1 MFNLSFSCNGSWYN
15 RVSSDVVF
23 SILGM
28 VLLFP
33 ILLPI
38 AILIKSE
45 SNGPIFFRQSRVG
58 LRGKIFQIHK
68 LRTMYVNSENI
79 GRITIGNDRRIT
91 NFGKFLRRYKIDE
104 LPQLIDVLSGNMS
117 IVGPRPE
124 IEEYV
129 DTYPKDIKKKILSVK
144 PGITD
149 YASITMIDESLLL
162 ANYSNPQEAYAKSVL
177 PKKLELSSKYVEN
190 NNIFLDIKII
200 LLTLQKII
208 LKR

>member
-1 MFNLSFSCNGSWYN
+1 MIIKRMF
-15 RVSSDVVF
+15 DVVF

-91 NFGKFLRRYKIDE
+91 SFGKFLRRYKIDE
-104 LPQLIDVLSGNMS
+104 LPQLIDVLSGSMS

-177 PKKLELSSKYVEN
+177 PKKLELSTKYVEN

-200 LLTLQKII
+200 LLTIQKII

>member
-1 MFNLSFSCNGSWYN
+1 MIIKRMF
-15 RVSSDVVF
+15 DVVF

-91 NFGKFLRRYKIDE
+91 SFGKFLRRYKIDE
-104 LPQLIDVLSGNMS
+104 LPQLIDVLSGSMS

-129 DTYPKDIKKKILSVK
+129 DTYPKDIKKKILSIK

-177 PKKLELSSKYVEN
+177 PKKLELSTKYVEN

-200 LLTLQKII
+200 LLTIQKII

>member
-1 MFNLSFSCNGSWYN
+1 MIIKRMF
-15 RVSSDVVF
+15 DVVF

-104 LPQLIDVLSGNMS
+104 LPQLIDVLSGSMS

-177 PKKLELSSKYVEN
+177 PKKLELSTKYVEN

>member
-1 MFNLSFSCNGSWYN
+1 MIIKRMF
-15 RVSSDVVF
+15 DVVF

-33 ILLPI
+33 IFLPI

-91 NFGKFLRRYKIDE
+91 SFGKFLRRYKIDE
-104 LPQLIDVLSGNMS
+104 LPQLIDVLSGSMS

-177 PKKLELSSKYVEN
+177 PKKLELSTKYVEN

>member
-1 MFNLSFSCNGSWYN
+1 M
-15 RVSSDVVF
+15 D
-23 SILGM
+23 
-28 VLLFP
+28 LF
-33 ILLPI
+33 
-38 AILIKSE
+38 
-45 SNGPIFFRQSRVG
+45 FFRQSRVG

-104 LPQLIDVLSGNMS
+104 LPQLIDVLSGSMS

-177 PKKLELSSKYVEN
+177 PKKLELSTKYVEN

-208 LKR
+208 LKRWILFIKMQFNYEK

>member
-1 MFNLSFSCNGSWYN
+1 MIIKRMF
-15 RVSSDVVF
+15 DVVF

-33 ILLPI
+33 VFLPI

-91 NFGKFLRRYKIDE
+91 SFGKFLRRYKIDE
-104 LPQLIDVLSGNMS
+104 LPQLIDVLSGSMS

-177 PKKLELSSKYVEN
+177 PKKLELSTKYVEN

-200 LLTLQKII
+200 LLTIQKII

>member
-1 MFNLSFSCNGSWYN
+1 MTIK
-15 RVSSDVVF
+15 RVFDVVF

-38 AILIKSE
+38 AILIKLE

-68 LRTMYVNSENI
+68 LRTMHVNSENQ

-91 NFGKFLRRYKIDE
+91 SFGKFLRRYKIDE
-104 LPQLIDVLSGNMS
+104 LPQLIDVLSGSMS

-124 IEEYV
+124 VKEYV
-129 DTYPKDIKKKILSVK
+129 DIYPVNIRKKILSVR

-149 YASITMIDESLLL
+149 LASIEMINESRIM
-162 ANYSNPQEAYAKSVL
+162 AKYSNPHDAYINKIM
-177 PKKLELSSKYVEN
+177 PIKLNLCVKYVDN
-190 NNIFLDIKII
+190 RTFFLDVKII
-200 LLTLQKII
+200 LLTFKNII
-208 LKR
+208 LTK

>member
-1 MFNLSFSCNGSWYN
+1 MIIKRMF
-15 RVSSDVVF
+15 DVVF

-91 NFGKFLRRYKIDE
+91 SFGKFLRKYKIDE
-104 LPQLIDVLSGNMS
+104 LPQLIDVLSGSMS

-177 PKKLELSSKYVEN
+177 PKKLELSTKYVEN

>member
-1 MFNLSFSCNGSWYN
+1 MIIKRIF
-15 RVSSDVVF
+15 DVVF

-33 ILLPI
+33 VFLPI

-91 NFGKFLRRYKIDE
+91 SFGKFLRRYKIDE
-104 LPQLIDVLSGNMS
+104 LPQLIDVLSGSMS

-177 PKKLELSSKYVEN
+177 PKKLELSTKYVEN

-200 LLTLQKII
+200 LLTIQKII

>member
-1 MFNLSFSCNGSWYN
+1 MIIKRIF
-15 RVSSDVVF
+15 DVVF

>member
-1 MFNLSFSCNGSWYN
+1 MIIKRMF
-15 RVSSDVVF
+15 DVVF

-33 ILLPI
+33 VFLPI

>member
-1 MFNLSFSCNGSWYN
+1 MIIKRMF
-15 RVSSDVVF
+15 DVVF

-91 NFGKFLRRYKIDE
+91 SFGKFLRRYKIDE

>member
-1 MFNLSFSCNGSWYN
+1 MF
-15 RVSSDVVF
+15 DVVF

>member
-1 MFNLSFSCNGSWYN
+1 
-15 RVSSDVVF
+15 
-23 SILGM
+23 
-28 VLLFP
+28 
-33 ILLPI
+33 
-38 AILIKSE
+38 
-45 SNGPIFFRQSRVG
+45 
-58 LRGKIFQIHK
+58 
-68 LRTMYVNSENI
+68 
-79 GRITIGNDRRIT
+79 
-91 NFGKFLRRYKIDE
+91 
-104 LPQLIDVLSGNMS
+104 MS

-177 PKKLELSSKYVEN
+177 PKKLELSTKYVEN

>member
-1 MFNLSFSCNGSWYN
+1 MIIKRMF
-15 RVSSDVVF
+15 DVVF

-58 LRGKIFQIHK
+58 LEGKIFQIHK

-91 NFGKFLRRYKIDE
+91 SFGKFLRKYKIDE
-104 LPQLIDVLSGNMS
+104 LPQLIDVLSGSMS

-124 IEEYV
+124 VKEYV
-129 DTYPKDIKKKILSVK
+129 DIYPVNIRKKILSVR
-144 PGITD
+144 PGLTD
-149 YASITMIDESLLL
+149 LASIEMINESIIMAKYNNPHDAYINKIMPEKLNAPIMLKLLGATGMGL
-162 ANYSNPQEAYAKSVL
+162 NSLK
-177 PKKLELSSKYVEN
+177 
-190 NNIFLDIKII
+190 FLFNRKECV
-200 LLTLQKII
+200 
-208 LKR
+208 R